1 MNGTWPM
8 LRRFLRDTRGATSI
22 EYALIGGAIFVV
34 IVGAI
39 TTIGPKLNAKYS
51 GVLPGLD

>member
-1 MNGTWPM
+1 M